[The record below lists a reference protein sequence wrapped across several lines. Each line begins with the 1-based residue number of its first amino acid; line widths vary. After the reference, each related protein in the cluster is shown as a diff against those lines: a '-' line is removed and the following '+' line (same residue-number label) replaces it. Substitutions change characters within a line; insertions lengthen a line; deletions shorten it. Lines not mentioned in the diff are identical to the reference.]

1 MSMGTITNPQIDENE
16 ELVKRLEEE
25 TASLKEEVA
34 RLHSDLSSERE
45 KLEEVM
51 SAYAAENEEAMNE
64 FVSLKSEK
72 EDLMAE
78 RDALLA
84 KVGRLDSTSL
94 LPIHAFY
101 SGQVTV
107 VAAIN
112 FLHLRSP
119 RGPLRSRG

>member
-1 MSMGTITNPQIDENE
+1 MYVLIVPDGTKSVYLSISSLDANPQIDENE

-84 KVGRLDSTSL
+84 KVGRLD
-94 LPIHAFY
+94 P
-101 SGQVTV
+101 V
-107 VAAIN
+107 
-112 FLHLRSP
+112 
-119 RGPLRSRG
+119 

>member
-1 MSMGTITNPQIDENE
+1 MDSNPQIDENE

-72 EDLMAE
+72 EDLMADDNFAPSHDPE
-78 RDALLA
+78 QQ
-84 KVGRLDSTSL
+84 RLDDEQ
-94 LPIHAFY
+94 
-101 SGQVTV
+101 QVS
-107 VAAIN
+107 
-112 FLHLRSP
+112 RKSP
-119 RGPLRSRG
+119 AQTDSS